1 MAEQTSKTARRSL
14 VQVNTVRTPFHV
26 FQNTADGKSHRPVAS
41 FVTKAEAEAL
51 ASEINGYVFVWGD
64 ESRVGT

>member
-41 FVTKAEAEAL
+41 FTTKAEADAL
-51 ASEINGYVFVWGD
+51 ALAINGYVFVWGD
-64 ESRVGT
+64 ESRLSA